1 MFSACQVFN
10 QADQVSIRFA
20 CAHHDAGDFFL
31 SQRLKCFEATLAT
44 NNFKGFGAASRRCNG
59 NGTLKT

>member
-31 SQRLKCFEATLAT
+31 TQRLKCFEATLTA
-44 NNFKGFGAASRRCNG
+44 NDFKSFSAINRRSDG
-59 NGTLKT
+59 NGTFET